1 LETDIRITANGEQG
15 AFNRITSDSST
26 AVIINLTEFV
36 FGFQHLAAN
45 NGRGDGCFLKL
56 DLRFVSAIL
65 FMAAGVLPAATRVCV

>member
-45 NGRGDGCFLKL
+45 NGRGDGCF
-56 DLRFVSAIL
+56 FEA
-65 FMAAGVLPAATRVCV
+65 